1 MSEVEPEITN
11 TIEAD
16 EPVNELPPIEEE
28 APKAEPTI
36 EPTQEIKPVEPLK
49 NNSKTQARNEK
60 KITCPKCAKTL
71 TLKSYRYSHERNCQ
85 GPLES
90 KPIKPKPKAVPIA
103 KPQKVEYHEVAHRE
117 ENQQPQPQQ
126 NNIIANTPP
135 PRRTQQQLPPNPLQ
149 NIAQHYQ
156 LLQNEYLRQKQEKYN
171 ALNKNIFGSRGKKR

>member
-16 EPVNELPPIEEE
+16 APVNELPPIEEEEE

-36 EPTQEIKPVEPLK
+36 EPTQELKHVEPLK
-49 NNSKTQARNEK
+49 NNSKTQAHNEK

-103 KPQKVEYHEVAHRE
+103 KPQRIDHEVAYVGPPERM
-117 ENQQPQPQQ
+117 
-126 NNIIANTPP
+126 NTFFP
-135 PRRTQQQLPPNPLQ
+135 TNLVC
-149 NIAQHYQ
+149 
-156 LLQNEYLRQKQEKYN
+156 LLSVRCMSLTFEQTNTLAFLNVSEYRIYL
-171 ALNKNIFGSRGKKR
+171 A